1 MEENGIKMSCTDGL
15 WGNEI
20 YNPENINEI
29 MLMEKYFNILK
40 DVYKI
45 EGEDMLHNGY
55 PKIWDKKLITIR
67 NL

>member
-1 MEENGIKMSCTDGL
+1 
-15 WGNEI
+15 
-20 YNPENINEI
+20 